1 MCDLV
6 WFAAMPQSKHSKKP
20 DILDHSKGELRVAR
34 WDETCTPYS
43 KEEFLD
49 YYRPEIGL
57 KIWRDAVLYKDAHGS
72 VRNVL
77 VCIGSNDSWGLA
89 ERLSQESH
97 VLAVLL
103 KCDDV
108 SPVLDLQGIIG
119 RDVSFR
125 IGMALL
131 EYLCGYESNWWEA
144 TPSMGALD
152 VADRLGLH
160 RLLFSIVRRDVRERW
175 EEGRSSCSSK
185 ENLNFM
191 DSRCI
196 T

>member
-1 MCDLV
+1 ML
-6 WFAAMPQSKHSKKP
+6 QSNHSEEL
-20 DILDHSKGELRVAR
+20 DNLDHSKLELRVAHG
-34 WDETCTPYS
+34 DETCMPYS
-43 KEEFLD
+43 KEDFLA

-57 KIWRDAVLYKDAHGS
+57 KIWRNAVLYKDAHGS

-103 KCDDV
+103 NCNDV

-125 IGMALL
+125 IGVALL
-131 EYLCGYESNWWEA
+131 EYLCGYESDWWEA

-160 RLLFSIVRRDVRERW
+160 RLLFSIVRPDVRKR
-175 EEGRSSCSSK
+175 
-185 ENLNFM
+185 
-191 DSRCI
+191 
-196 T
+196 